1 MNARSLG
8 PLLLLFASLAQAAE
22 RTDSTA
28 LNAPQQQGR
37 ELFNASCAYC
47 HGERGHA
54 TTLLG
59 KRVGA
64 ENAILERRTNLSAEL
79 IRHVVRR
86 GINSMPVYR
95 RAELS
100 DRELDLIAAYLTRAR

>member
-1 MNARSLG
+1 MSARSLFA
-8 PLLLLFASLAQAAE
+8 LLFVATLTCAAE
-22 RTDSTA
+22 TNEAQLTTD
-28 LNAPQQQGR
+28 QQRGR
-37 ELFNASCAYC
+37 ELFNASCTYC

-59 KRVGA
+59 KRLGA
-64 ENAILERRTNLSAEL
+64 ENAVLERRTNLSPEL

-100 DRELDLIAAYLTRAR
+100 DRELELIAAYLTRPR